1 VYPCGGTKITTLKD
15 VIALATGWNVTVDEL
30 MKTGERI
37 FNLCRAFNAREGITK
52 KDDALPRRFS
62 EPLIEGTY
70 KGEAL
75 SDSATSKMLSDF
87 YGFRGWNRRTGV
99 PTKKK
104 LEELELGYAAKQLES
119 IGVLP
124 RRAR

>member
-1 VYPCGGTKITTLKD
+1 
-15 VIALATGWNVTVDEL
+15 

-37 FNLCRAFNAREGITK
+37 FNLCRAFNAREGMTK

-62 EPLIEGTY
+62 EPLVEGTY
-70 KGEAL
+70 KGETLA
-75 SDSATSKMLSDF
+75 DSMMLRMLSDF
-87 YGFRGWNRRTGV
+87 YGFRGWNKKTGI

-119 IGVLP
+119 LGVLP
-124 RRAR
+124 KRAR